1 MTETEQPT
9 LHYHPFA
16 SFCQKVLIALYEKA
30 VPFRPNLVD
39 LGDPEERA
47 ALQRIWPFGKFPVLE
62 DAGRIVA
69 ESSSIIEY
77 LDIRHPQAPRM
88 VPEDPAAALAVRTA
102 DRFYDT
108 YVHLPM
114 QKIVTDCIR
123 PEGRAD
129 PQGVE
134 EARATLATAYAMIE
148 AEAGARE
155 WAAGDRFGMA
165 DCAAAPALFYA
176 NWVRPLMPEYPAAAA
191 YLARLRARPSVA
203 RVVEEARPYRHLFPA
218 ERRA

>member
-77 LDIRHPQAPRM
+77 LDLRHPQAPRM

-123 PEGRAD
+123 PEGRTD

-176 NWVRPLMPEYPAAAA
+176 NWVQPLMPEYPAAAA

>member
-77 LDIRHPQAPRM
+77 LDLRHPQAPRM

-155 WAAGDRFGMA
+155 WAAGDRFSMA

-176 NWVRPLMPEYPAAAA
+176 NWVQPLMPEYPAAAA

>member
-39 LGDPEERA
+39 LGDPEQRA

-77 LDIRHPQAPRM
+77 LDLRHPQAPRM

-123 PEGRAD
+123 PEGRTD

-176 NWVRPLMPEYPAAAA
+176 NWVQPLMPEYPAAAA

>member
-1 MTETEQPT
+1 
-9 LHYHPFA
+9 
-16 SFCQKVLIALYEKA
+16 QKVLIALYEKA

-39 LGDPEERA
+39 LGDPEQRA

-77 LDIRHPQAPRM
+77 LDLRHPQAPRM

-123 PEGRAD
+123 PEGRTD

-176 NWVRPLMPEYPAAAA
+176 NWVQPLMPEYPAAAA
-191 YLARLRARPSVA
+191 YLAR
-203 RVVEEARPYRHLFPA
+203 
-218 ERRA
+218 